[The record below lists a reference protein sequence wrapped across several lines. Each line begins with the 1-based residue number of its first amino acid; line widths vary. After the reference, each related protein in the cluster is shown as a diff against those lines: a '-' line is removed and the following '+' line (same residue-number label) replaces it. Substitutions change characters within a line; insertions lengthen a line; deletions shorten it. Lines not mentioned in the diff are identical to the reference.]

1 MIQFKG
7 RHFPKD
13 IILMAVRWKLALPL
27 SYRAI
32 EELMAE
38 RGTEV
43 DHSTVQKWVVYYAPQ
58 LEEAFRKRKKPV
70 GKSWRMDETYIKVC
84 GTWFYLYRAVD
95 KEGKTIDF
103 MLSETRDRPA
113 VLKFFKKAI
122 GSSTPS

>member
-13 IILMAVRWKLALPL
+13 IMLMAVRWKLALPL

-43 DHSTVQKWVVYYAPQ
+43 DHSTVQKWVVYYGPQ

-70 GKSWRMDETYIKVC
+70 GKSWRMNESV
-84 GTWFYLYRAVD
+84 
-95 KEGKTIDF
+95 
-103 MLSETRDRPA
+103 PQ
-113 VLKFFKKAI
+113 KAA
-122 GSSTPS
+122 

>member
-38 RGTEV
+38 RGTAV
-43 DHSTVQKWVVYYAPQ
+43 DHSTAQKWVVYYAPQ

-70 GKSWRMDETYIKVC
+70 GKSWKMDE
-84 GTWFYLYRAVD
+84 
-95 KEGKTIDF
+95 
-103 MLSETRDRPA
+103 S
-113 VLKFFKKAI
+113 VLQQAA
-122 GSSTPS
+122 